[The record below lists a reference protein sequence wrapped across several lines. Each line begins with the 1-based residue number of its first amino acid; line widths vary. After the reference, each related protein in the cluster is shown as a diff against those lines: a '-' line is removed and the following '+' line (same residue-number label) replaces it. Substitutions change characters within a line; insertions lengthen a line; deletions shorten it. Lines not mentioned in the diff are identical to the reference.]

1 MAIKRTLHPLRM
13 CLFFI
18 MSEIKRLTLI
28 SDPTDEF
35 PNNANNSFKVRLPER
50 LSLPGTGWHAS
61 LMSLTVPDQGQSNA
75 IIAADPHTKVVRYKY
90 PQMVRRW
97 TDTGDPST
105 SGYLSI
111 VSPSVTGMI
120 ELEDVMNPTQIVATG
135 SQFWKRVMQT
145 MHNYIMYTA
154 MKDQWS
160 ELIKNSDQKPIVFVK
175 KHGMPQLSWKGES
188 LVIEAIAKEE
198 LLNSNQVNM
207 VEFYIN
213 VDIAFKFGFLR
224 LKKGKTVSSQ
234 SDYVLGP
241 NLQYSL
247 PVKTYDETT
256 GPVGS
261 RYRAYYDWEG
271 EVYEGVNYTSRA
283 FFIVTADNVKWMRLH
298 QAFEWRLNN
307 LDASFEK
314 IVGTRRRTVMVYSDL
329 VESTVV
335 GSGKYPL
342 LREVQLLRTGD
353 GESTAEPLHHQWIKL
368 RGNQLD
374 ILEVEIASTSGPLAP
389 LPPGKTLVTIGLK
402 KL

>member
-1 MAIKRTLHPLRM
+1 M
-13 CLFFI
+13 
-18 MSEIKRLTLI
+18 
-28 SDPTDEF
+28 
-35 PNNANNSFKVRLPER
+35 
-50 LSLPGTGWHAS
+50 
-61 LMSLTVPDQGQSNA
+61 
-75 IIAADPHTKVVRYKY
+75 
-90 PQMVRRW
+90 
-97 TDTGDPST
+97 
-105 SGYLSI
+105 
-111 VSPSVTGMI
+111 
-120 ELEDVMNPTQIVATG
+120 
-135 SQFWKRVMQT
+135 
-145 MHNYIMYTA
+145 
-154 MKDQWS
+154 
-160 ELIKNSDQKPIVFVK
+160 
-175 KHGMPQLSWKGES
+175 
-188 LVIEAIAKEE
+188 IEAIAKEE
-198 LLNSNQVNM
+198 LLNMAQVNM

-213 VDIAFKFGFLR
+213 VDIALKFGLLR
-224 LKKGKTVSSQ
+224 IKTGKTGSNQ
-234 SDYVLGP
+234 SDYVIGP

-247 PVKTYDETT
+247 PTKTYDETT

-261 RYRAYYDWEG
+261 RYRTYYNWEG

-283 FFIVTADNVKWMRLH
+283 FFIVTADNVKWVRLH

-342 LREVQLLRTGD
+342 LRQVQLLRTGD

-368 RGNQLD
+368 RGNQLE

>member
-1 MAIKRTLHPLRM
+1 
-13 CLFFI
+13 

-35 PNNANNSFKVRLPER
+35 PKNTNNSFKVRLPEP
-50 LSLPGTGWHAS
+50 LSLQGEGWYAS
-61 LMSLTVPDQGQSNA
+61 LMSLTVPDEGQSNA
-75 IIAADPHTKVVRYKY
+75 VIASDPHTKVIRYKH
-90 PQMVRRW
+90 PISTRKW

-105 SGYLSI
+105 SGYESVYTVLS
-111 VSPSVTGMI
+111 TKMI
-120 ELEDVMNPTQIVATG
+120 ELEEIMNATQIVSTG
-135 SQFWKRVMQT
+135 SQFWKRVMHT
-145 MHNYIMYTA
+145 LHNKIMTEV

-160 ELIKNSDQKPIVFVK
+160 ASVAERDRKPIVFVN

-188 LVIEAIAKEE
+188 LVIEAITKKN
-198 LLNSNQVNM
+198 LMNNRQVSM

-213 VDIAFKFGFLR
+213 VDIALKFGLLR
-224 LKKGKTVSSQ
+224 RKTGKTGYAT
-234 SDYVLGP
+234 SDFVLGP

-247 PVKTYDETT
+247 PTKTYDEST

-261 RYRAYYDWEG
+261 RYRTYYNWEG
-271 EVYEGVNYTSRA
+271 DVYEGVNFIGSA
-283 FFIVTADNVKWMRLH
+283 FSIMTADNVKWLRLFP
-298 QAFEWRLNN
+298 AFEWQFNN

-314 IVGTRRRTVMVYSDL
+314 IVGTSKRTVMVYSDV

-368 RGNQLD
+368 RGQQLD
-374 ILEVEIASTSGPLAP
+374 ILEVEIASTAGPLTI
-389 LPPGKTLVTIGLK
+389 LPPGKTIVTIGLK
-402 KL
+402 QL

>member
-1 MAIKRTLHPLRM
+1 
-13 CLFFI
+13 

-35 PNNANNSFKVRLPER
+35 PKNTNNSFKVRLPEP
-50 LSLPGTGWHAS
+50 LSLQGEGWYAS

-75 IIAADPHTKVVRYKY
+75 VIASDPHTKVIRYKH
-90 PQMVRRW
+90 PISTRRW
-97 TDTGDPST
+97 TDTGDPAT
-105 SGYLSI
+105 SGYASINTALS
-111 VSPSVTGMI
+111 TKMI
-120 ELEDVMNPTQIVATG
+120 ELEEIMNATQIVSTG

-145 MHNYIMYTA
+145 LHNKIMSEV
-154 MKDQWS
+154 MKDQWNVS
-160 ELIKNSDQKPIVFVK
+160 VAERDRKPIVFVN

-188 LVIEAIAKEE
+188 LVIEAIAKKE
-198 LLNSNQVNM
+198 LLNMAQVSM

-213 VDIAFKFGFLR
+213 VDIALKFGLLR
-224 LKKGKTVSSQ
+224 RKTGKTGYAT
-234 SDYVLGP
+234 SDFVLGP

-247 PVKTYDETT
+247 PTKTYDEST

-261 RYRAYYDWEG
+261 RYRTYYNWEG
-271 EVYEGVNYTSRA
+271 DVYEGVNFISSA
-283 FFIVTADNVKWMRLH
+283 FSIMTADNVKWLRLFP
-298 QAFEWRLNN
+298 AFEWQLNN

-314 IVGTRRRTVMVYSDL
+314 IVGTRKRTVMVYSDL

-368 RGNQLD
+368 RGKQLD
-374 ILEVEIASTSGPLAP
+374 ILEVEIASTSGPLAI
-389 LPPGKTLVTIGLK
+389 LPPGKTLVTVGLK